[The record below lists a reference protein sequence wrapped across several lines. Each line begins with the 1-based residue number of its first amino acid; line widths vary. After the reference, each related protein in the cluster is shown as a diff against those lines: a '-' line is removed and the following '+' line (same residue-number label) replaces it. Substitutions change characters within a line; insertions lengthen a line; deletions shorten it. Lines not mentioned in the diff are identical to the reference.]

1 MIWEYLR
8 DCELIVEEKIE
19 KLYPFTNRCR
29 KIRRL
34 QNVIFKTRRDLNR
47 LNFNMAR
54 IVRIFKT
61 LRNNWKKSTV
71 GFLLV
76 SYGVNYGVTKFR
88 YS

>member
-19 KLYPFTNRCR
+19 KLYPFTNRCP